1 MTDEFFIQFSKM
13 VKFSKVVV
21 CGMKGVGKTAILE
34 QVIYGSI
41 TEKSVSFFSQTLTN
55 LNFNNFLKGT
65 ASNNRRYLCGKC

>member
-1 MTDEFFIQFSKM
+1 M

-41 TEKSVSFFSQTLTN
+41 TEKSVSFLYEGIKQI
-55 LNFNNFLKGT
+55 
-65 ASNNRRYLCGKC
+65 SNDIF